1 MNITLKM
8 TEGENSNIRNIS
20 TPFISMNTSLSSIKT
35 NNTERL
41 RDKIIYNN
49 KKKLTNQS
57 FQKQN
62 FNTVLKEMKHSESN
76 QHIIR
81 VNRLNKNF
89 SGNENKLKSLKKMKK
104 KNITNILDKDKN
116 NTFLETERNK
126 KLNIPSLIQNYSKNQ
141 NSKIKKFNKNN
152 FSKNTINSLSFQN
165 PKQQI
170 TNLVNSNSGKLT
182 SATSL
187 SSQNSSES
195 IKNNYPLNEVDSN
208 EMYYRLNTK
217 ETKNFY
223 NKFNS
228 QSLHKNIADRSNI
241 NENTVILILKIK
253 VGKNDFRTFSL
264 KKYDDLFI
272 SLEKFF
278 DINKISQELIKPVII
293 KVFAALNKTFWLLNN
308 KVEKKDQKYLYSL
321 YKLYLKNKT
330 NNNNNKCI
338 SKNKKGDKSS
348 SISNDSSNEKNKMK
362 LKKFN

>member
-1 MNITLKM
+1 MSYYFSPAIFP
-8 TEGENSNIRNIS
+8 RNII
-20 TPFISMNTSLSSIKT
+20 F
-35 NNTERL
+35 
-41 RDKIIYNN
+41 
-49 KKKLTNQS
+49 
-57 FQKQN
+57 
-62 FNTVLKEMKHSESN
+62 SN
-76 QHIIR
+76 QTTQKKEKKTK
-81 VNRLNKNF
+81 LNMNNYYN
-89 SGNENKLKSLKKMKK
+89 SSAK
-104 KNITNILDKDKN
+104 KNIHTNQLVKLNNNFLLKNKN
-116 NTFLETERNK
+116 N
-126 KLNIPSLIQNYSKNQ
+126 YSQSIHYKNENLQ
-141 NSKIKKFNKNN
+141 IKKSYKNN

-362 LKKFN
+362 LKKFNSEKNINNNSNSSISINNNKCNKFISGKKAIKKPVKTI